1 GQYRGRQARAASAR
15 PATRNATPMSWTK
28 SGLKGPVSDTPGT
41 LSYQSGLAAS
51 IASPLK
57 RVGIARI
64 AAIRRRMGTSCAQ
77 DEAGGPGVTE
87 LAKENFRAISGPNSR
102 PKRSAIWSEF
112 CPWQAGQDSVN
123 NGFRAC

>member
-1 GQYRGRQARAASAR
+1 MRGQEAG
-15 PATRNATPMSWTK
+15 TRNRRR
-28 SGLKGPVSDTPGT
+28 PVSRAPCPRGEREAGHQERDADVLDEMRVKGTGFGYPGT
-41 LSYQSGLAAS
+41 LSYQSGPAAS

-87 LAKENFRAISGPNSR
+87 LAKENFRAISGPN
-102 PKRSAIWSEF
+102 
-112 CPWQAGQDSVN
+112 
-123 NGFRAC
+123 